1 MFFRILDIQRIHA
14 IKDMLPQN
22 IGYGHIKFI
31 IAMLE
36 ITYGVTKDPSPNLPA
51 SSEELPSVCVG
62 TFSDVSLTTAQDVC
76 VEFVINSAGIYLF
89 KVNNGKTIKTS

>member
-1 MFFRILDIQRIHA
+1 MFFHILDIQRIHA

-51 SSEELPSVCVG
+51 SSEELPSVYVG